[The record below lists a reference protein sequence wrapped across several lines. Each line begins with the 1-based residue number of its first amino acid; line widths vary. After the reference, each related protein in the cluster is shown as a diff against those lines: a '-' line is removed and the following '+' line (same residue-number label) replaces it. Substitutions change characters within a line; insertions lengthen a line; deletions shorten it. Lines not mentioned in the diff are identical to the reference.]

1 MKKGIFFSFIAF
13 VILIASCECE
23 DCGPIVFNPTF
34 EAQFVNT
41 DSVDQLELIL
51 EDLNAEQ
58 DILEDTID
66 WFVDFIATLEDPD
79 SITNYTIA
87 QADYTALKTIVDDQ
101 ITSVRNNMDS
111 VSQGYLIITEII
123 NRDNGESYQPDTTNL
138 YDIPLPLAAGTNN
151 ASFEFVILGE
161 SYFLDVSFEAQES
174 LDVLGEIDL
183 EISNFA
189 INESTMSFDS
199 LITLDGPVYQFE
211 F

>member
-1 MKKGIFFSFIAF
+1 M
-13 VILIASCECE
+13 
-23 DCGPIVFNPTF
+23 
-34 EAQFVNT
+34 NT